1 MRCSVGVHGWIIQ
14 HTSSCVIEHL
24 IKPKEQ
30 MSKSSIEY
38 TKARETKLQKKH
50 VPKYKRTITFQ
61 SEVLVVTNHT
71 TSIMEKLDI

>member
-1 MRCSVGVHGWIIQ
+1 
-14 HTSSCVIEHL
+14 
-24 IKPKEQ
+24 